1 MGSNMKK
8 LLFLCTINRHRS
20 VIAEFLFRE
29 ILANSKR
36 QYVKEIEISSAGIV
50 TQQQKAELRQ
60 KGIGLPRPLFG
71 YRPMPCVILYMQK
84 IVGIDVSEHS
94 SRGITTKMMK
104 AADLIVGMGERHK
117 EAVLQ
122 MYPTASGR
130 IVTLAELSRPFEFP
144 DIAPAE
150 PPGLMPPA
158 KFCMLQCD
166 HWTVTETAVIDIRE
180 RLLEAKTQILSRL
193 GIG

>member
-1 MGSNMKK
+1 MKK

-20 VIAEFLFRE
+20 VIAEFIFRD

-36 QYVKEIEISSAGIV
+36 KYLEEIKISSAGIV

-84 IVGIDVSEHS
+84 IAGIDVSEYR
-94 SRGITTKMMK
+94 SRGITTKMAEPAHLMI
-104 AADLIVGMGERHK
+104 AMGERHK
-117 EAVLQ
+117 EAVLR
-122 MYPTASGR
+122 MYPTATSK

-180 RLLEAKTQILSRL
+180 RLQEAKTKILSRL
-193 GIG
+193 GVR

>member
-1 MGSNMKK
+1 MKK

-20 VIAEFLFRE
+20 VIAEFIFRD
-29 ILANSKR
+29 ILANSK
-36 QYVKEIEISSAGIV
+36 QKYLEEIEIASAGVV

-84 IVGIDVSEHS
+84 KAEIDVSDYR
-94 SRGITTKMMK
+94 SRGVTAKMVK
-104 AADLIVGMGERHK
+104 EADLIVAMGDSHK
-117 EAVLQ
+117 KGVLRTHQ
-122 MYPTASGR
+122 AARGK

-150 PPGLMPPA
+150 PPGLMPPT

-166 HWTVTETAVIDIRE
+166 HWTLTETAVIDIRE
-180 RLLEAKTQILSRL
+180 RLQEAKAKILSRL
-193 GIG
+193 GVR